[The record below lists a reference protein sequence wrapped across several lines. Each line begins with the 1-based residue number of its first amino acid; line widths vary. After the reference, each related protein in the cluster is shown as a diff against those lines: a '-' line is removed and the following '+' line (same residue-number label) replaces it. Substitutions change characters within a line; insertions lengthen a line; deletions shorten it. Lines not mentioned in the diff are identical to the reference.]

1 MSAPR
6 QGSPDDSTPD
16 SLPAIA
22 ADLLAWIHQ
31 NDERAPAWFLDQ
43 GAAAPE
49 MTEALAAAPAAP
61 AAPHAA
67 PEAAE
72 PAAAAVP
79 SPAADEASPA
89 VATDDAF
96 AAACAAFVAQ
106 TLALIDRE
114 GVPAGGTL
122 PPDPLLAAHG
132 GDKAA
137 ALAALCAEVLPCVK
151 CALNTT
157 RTHTVFGVGN
167 PDADLVFIGEAP
179 GQDEDLQ
186 GEPFVGRSGQLLTK
200 IIGAIGYTRDDVY
213 IGNILKCRP
222 PGNRDP
228 LPAEVEQCEP
238 HLRRQLAILRPRAIC
253 CLGRVAGQT
262 LLGTDASLGKLRGAV
277 HFYAGIPVMVTYHPA
292 ALLRNPG
299 WKRDTW
305 DDVRRVRALVDA
317 LAAR

>member
-1 MSAPR
+1 MSER
-6 QGSPDDSTPD
+6 RDDPTSD

-22 ADLLAWIHQ
+22 GDLLAWINQ
-31 NDERAPAWFLDQ
+31 NVGRAPGWFLDD
-43 GAAAPE
+43 GAASPE
-49 MTEALAAAPAAP
+49 MASALAAAPAA
-61 AAPHAA
+61 A
-67 PEAAE
+67 PEAAT
-72 PAAAAVP
+72 PAPAPAPAPAVEDAASAP
-79 SPAADEASPA
+79 SAADP
-89 VATDDAF
+89 AF
-96 AAACAAFVAQ
+96 AAACAAFVAEA
-106 TLALIDRE
+106 LALIDRE

-137 ALAALCAEVLPCVK
+137 ALATLCAEVLPCTK
-151 CALNTT
+151 CALHAT

-213 IGNILKCRP
+213 ICNILKCRP

-262 LLGTDASLGKLRGAV
+262 LLGTEASLGRLRGAV
-277 HFYAGIPVMVTYHPA
+277 HFYAGIPVTVTYHPA

-305 DDVRRVRALVDA
+305 DDVRRLRALVDA
-317 LAAR
+317 LQAR

>member
-6 QGSPDDSTPD
+6 QESPDDSTPD

-31 NDERAPAWFLDQ
+31 NDERAPAWFLDR
-43 GAAAPE
+43 GIVSPE
-49 MTEALAAAPAAP
+49 MAAALAAAPAPRAP
-61 AAPHAA
+61 AEVTVSPVT
-67 PEAAE
+67 AE
-72 PAAAAVP
+72 PAATSSAADDAT
-79 SPAADEASPA
+79 PAAAADP
-89 VATDDAF
+89 AF

-122 PPDPLLAAHG
+122 PSDPLLAAHG

-137 ALAALCAEVLPCVK
+137 ALAALCAEVLPCTK

-200 IIGAIGYTRDDVY
+200 ILGAIGYTRDDVY

-305 DDVRRVRALVDA
+305 DDVRRLRALVDA